1 MEITILKMAEI
12 LLIEDNPGDVR
23 LVEEALRENKLLNN
37 LSVARDG
44 VEALAF
50 LRRAGKYAAAARPD
64 LILLD
69 LNLPRKSGY
78 EVLREVKAD
87 DNLKRIP
94 VVVLTTSAAED
105 DILDTYNLHA
115 NCYVTKPI
123 GLAQFVEIIRQIE
136 NFWLG
141 VVKLPPD

>member
-1 MEITILKMAEI
+1 MKMAEI

-50 LRRAGKYAAAARPD
+50 LRREEQYADATRPD

-69 LNLPRKSGY
+69 LNLPRKSGH

>member
-1 MEITILKMAEI
+1 MAEI

>member
-50 LRRAGKYAAAARPD
+50 LRREEQYADATRPD

-69 LNLPRKSGY
+69 LNLPRKSGH

>member
-1 MEITILKMAEI
+1 VKMAEI

-50 LRRAGKYAAAARPD
+50 LRREEQYADATRPD

>member
-1 MEITILKMAEI
+1 MAEI

-50 LRRAGKYAAAARPD
+50 LRREEQYADATRPD

-69 LNLPRKSGY
+69 LNLPRKSGH

-94 VVVLTTSAAED
+94 VVVLTTSEAED
-105 DILDTYNLHA
+105 DILDTYNHHA

-123 GLAQFVEIIRQIE
+123 GLVQFVEIIRQIE
-136 NFWLG
+136 GFWLG